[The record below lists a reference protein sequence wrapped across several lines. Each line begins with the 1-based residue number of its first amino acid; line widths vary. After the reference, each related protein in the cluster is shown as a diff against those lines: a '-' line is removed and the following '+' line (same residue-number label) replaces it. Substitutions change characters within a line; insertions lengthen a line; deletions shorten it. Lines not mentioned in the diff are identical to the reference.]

1 MKILLVEDHQDI
13 AGIIFDFFE
22 IKGYTLDY
30 AQDGVQGYELASHN
44 FYDLIILD
52 IQMPRMDGL
61 TVCQKLREQGD
72 DTPILMLTARDTRED
87 TLAGFDCGAD
97 DYLIKPFDL
106 DILAARI
113 QALHRRR
120 SGKNAAKVLTF
131 QELSLDLN
139 THIAARNGCNF
150 ELNPTQFTILKLLM
164 MRSPEI
170 VTKNEIINAIWG
182 EDEPE
187 GDILRS
193 HIYQLRNQVDKPFQ
207 HHYIKT
213 LSKIGYQLVSVNN

>member
-30 AQDGVQGYELASHN
+30 AKDGVHGYELACN
-44 FYDLIILD
+44 NYYDLIILD
-52 IQMPRMDGL
+52 VMMPRMDGL
-61 TVCQKLREQGD
+61 TVCQKLRSHGD

-120 SGKNAAKVLTF
+120 SGKNSVKALSF
-131 QELSLDLN
+131 NELKLDLT
-139 THIAARNGCNF
+139 THIATRNECNF

-164 MRSPEI
+164 MRKTEI
-170 VTKNEIINAIWG
+170 VTKGEIIHAIWG
-182 EDEPE
+182 HDEPD
-187 GDILRS
+187 GDVLRS
-193 HIYQLRNQVDKPFQ
+193 HIYQLRNQVDKPFKQ
-207 HHYIKT
+207 HYIKT
-213 LSKIGYQLVSVNN
+213 IPKIGYHLVEGY